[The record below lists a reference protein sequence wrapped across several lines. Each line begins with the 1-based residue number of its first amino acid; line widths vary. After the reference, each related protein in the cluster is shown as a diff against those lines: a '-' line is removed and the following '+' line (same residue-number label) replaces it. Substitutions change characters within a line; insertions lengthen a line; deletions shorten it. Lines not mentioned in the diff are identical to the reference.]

1 MLILIENVFIP
12 KILLYLMMLSKIV
25 VCIRHMI
32 VMDLKRKL
40 KDKSNLNQD
49 INYDPKIF
57 DLSKI
62 QTLQ

>member
-40 KDKSNLNQD
+40 KDKSNLKNSHSEML
-49 INYDPKIF
+49 IIKIKF
-57 DLSKI
+57 
-62 QTLQ
+62 T